1 MTRRSPWLVIVP
13 VLGAVALVAG
23 ALIWRSTPVS
33 VGWFAYAPLASE
45 TYMPGLL
52 AQFWIGPLLCAV
64 GIALLAGW
72 AGFLL
77 GRRRRG

>member
-1 MTRRSPWLVIVP
+1 MTRRAPWLVIVP

-23 ALIWRSTPVS
+23 AVVWLSTPVS
-33 VGWFAYAPLASE
+33 FGTFAYAPLRAE
-45 TYMPGLL
+45 TFFP
-52 AQFWIGPLLCAV
+52 AQFWIGPSLCGI